1 MIFKKE
7 GVLIMNFA
15 LVSFSFNGGLYFE
28 RQVLFETNVEGLVW
42 GDIVVVKGKGKK
54 KRKELGVFVKYVQE
68 NRYPEKE
75 PGVLLKKA
83 RTNTLRKTMKKRIRL
98 FEDIQVSDSICKRY
112 RRRFNGNEGL
122 SDKEVRVKI
131 IRNLSVAAYRIPQKK
146 NIRKNVNCYFFGNMI
161 IVLKGNEVINIKRHD
176 IKVKWIRPKLL
187 TEIAEHQIKTKKAT
201 GATAA
206 LKKKSKPL

>member
-1 MIFKKE
+1 MS
-7 GVLIMNFA
+7 FA
-15 LVSFSFNGGLYFE
+15 LVSFAFNGGLYFE
-28 RQVLFETNVEGLVW
+28 RQVLFKTNVEGLVW

-54 KRKELGVFVKYVQE
+54 KRKNLGVFVKYVQE

-83 RTNTLRKTMKKRIRL
+83 RTNALNKAIKKRIRL
-98 FEDIQVSDSICKRY
+98 FEDVQVSDSICRRY
-112 RRRFNGNEGL
+112 RGRFKDNEGL

-131 IRNLSVAAYRIPQKK
+131 IRNLSVAAYRVPPKK

-161 IVLKGNEVINIKRHD
+161 IVLKGNEVINIKQHD
-176 IKVKWIRPKLL
+176 IKAIWDCPKLL
-187 TEIAEHQIKTKKAT
+187 KEIAEQQIETKKAT

-206 LKKKSKPL
+206 LKKKI